1 MLNEPASLANR
12 YFLVVD
18 DEEFVRILVARFL
31 KRFGAAGVVE
41 AADGREAIAAIE
53 ASDMTFDAVLTDV
66 NMRPVNGIDLLR
78 AIRTGEGGLKRNT
91 PVLMLTAHAEAG
103 LVAEALALD
112 ADAFVLKPVKRE
124 DLIERVLRIMEHSV
138 PIQAAS
144 CYAAVGNDPG
154 IDPAGAAAVS
164 PKSKAN
170 DPLAVAS
177 APPTKPLQVALE
189 ALLEPAF
196 EAWTAGTPH
205 KVAIDE
211 VKPNSILAQDIFI
224 LDSPRLLL
232 GAPAILTTAM
242 LDRLKDL
249 GRLHDSYAHLVV
261 IEPAA

>member
-1 MLNEPASLANR
+1 MLNDLNSLANR

-41 AADGREAIAAIE
+41 AADGRQAIDAIH
-53 ASDMTFDAVLTDV
+53 AYDMTFDAVLTDV
-66 NMRPVNGIDLLR
+66 NMRPVNGIELLR
-78 AIRTGEGGLKRNT
+78 AIRTGAEGLKRNM

-124 DLIERVLRIMEHSV
+124 DLMERVYRILNHAV
-138 PIQAAS
+138 PIQAAA
-144 CYAAVGNDPG
+144 CYSAIGSDP
-154 IDPAGAAAVS
+154 DVQP
-164 PKSKAN
+164 P
-170 DPLAVAS
+170 AVAAQGAGDVPAPAIAA
-177 APPTKPLQVALE
+177 APPTKPLQVSLSALMR
-189 ALLEPAF
+189 PAA
-196 EAWTAGTPH
+196 EAWTIGTPH
-205 KVAIDE
+205 KVAIGD
-211 VKPNSILAQDIFI
+211 VKPNSVLAQDIFI

>member
-1 MLNEPASLANR
+1 MVNASNSLANR

-41 AADGREAIAAIE
+41 AADGRQAISAIG

-78 AIRTGEGGLKRNT
+78 AIRTGDGGLKRNT

-112 ADAFVLKPVKRE
+112 ADAFVLKPVIRE
-124 DLIERVLRIMEHSV
+124 DLIERVLRILEHSV

-144 CYAAVGNDPG
+144 AYAAVGSGPA
-154 IDPAGAAAVS
+154 IDQI
-164 PKSKAN
+164 
-170 DPLAVAS
+170 AVAP
-177 APPTKPLQVALE
+177 APPTKPLPVTIQ
-189 ALLEPAF
+189 ALLRPAA
-196 EAWTAGTPH
+196 EAWTVGEPH
-205 KVAIDE
+205 KVPLGE
-211 VKPNSILAQDIFI
+211 VKPNSVLAQDIFI
-224 LDSPRLLL
+224 LDSSRLLL
-232 GAPAILTTAM
+232 AAPAILTTAT

-249 GRLHDSYAHLVV
+249 GRLHDSYAHLTV